1 MSIKK
6 QYLKSKPICKVTFR
20 MPKEAANSAEKA
32 HVVGEFNNWDVHATP
47 MKKLKNG
54 AFTVTVDLE
63 QEREYQFRYL
73 VDETKWENDWHADK
87 YVPTS
92 YGDSDNSVVVI

>member
-6 QYLKSKPICKVTFR
+6 QYLKNKPICKVTFR
-20 MPKEAANSAEKA
+20 MPKEAAESAEKV
-32 HVVGEFNNWDVHATP
+32 HVVGEFNNWNIHATP

-54 AFTVTVDLE
+54 TFTVTVDLE
-63 QEREYQFRYL
+63 QKRAYQFRYL
-73 VDETKWENDWHADK
+73 MDETKWENDRQADG

-92 YGDSDNSVVVI
+92 YGDSDNSVIVI